1 MIVIAITPQISID
14 ETQIDQEFVRA
25 SGPGGQNVN
34 KVSTAVVLRFSIDR
48 SQLPEAVRR
57 RLVRLAGNRVTEG
70 GVLIVKAQQYR
81 TQERNRAAALER
93 IVELIKEA
101 AQPPTPRVATR
112 PTRASQVRK
121 LESKR
126 RRGAIKK
133 LRGRVQPGTD

>member
-1 MIVIAITPQISID
+1 LIVIAITPQISID